1 MTPAMLAIRHQGR
14 TIHAAV
20 SGDPD
25 GLPVVFANSLGTDL
39 RVWDPLLP
47 PGLRLV
53 RYDKRGHGLSG
64 GDGAWAIDDLAADLE
79 ALMDALGVE
88 AAVVCGLSVGGMI
101 AQALAARSPGRVR
114 ALILCDTAARIGP
127 ASIWQD
133 RIAAVEAGGIAPIA
147 DAVLE
152 RWFSPRFRAEDPAL
166 ALWRNM
172 LVRTPTAGYAATC
185 AAIRDAD
192 LTASTRALRLPT
204 LAVAGEI
211 DGATPPDL
219 VRATA
224 ELIPG
229 ARFAV
234 IPGCG
239 HLPPAEAPEAL
250 ARLVADFLKET
261 ADA

>member
-1 MTPAMLAIRHQGR
+1 MLAIRHQGR

-20 SGDPD
+20 SGNAD
-25 GLPVVFANSLGTDL
+25 GMPLVFANSLGTDL
-39 RVWDPLLP
+39 RVWDPLLPLLP

-53 RYDKRGHGLSG
+53 RYDKRGHGLS
-64 GDGAWAIDDLAADLE
+64 DGAGAWTIDDLVADLE
-79 ALMDALGVE
+79 ALMEALGIGS
-88 AAVVCGLSVGGMI
+88 AVVCGLSVGGMI

-152 RWFSPRFRAEDPAL
+152 RWFSPRFRAQDPAI

-172 LVRTPTAGYAATC
+172 LVRTPPAGYAATC

-192 LTASTRALRLPT
+192 LTASTRDLRLPA
-204 LAVAGEI
+204 LAVAGEM

-239 HLPPAEAPEAL
+239 HLPPAEAPAAL
-250 ARLVADFLKET
+250 AGLVADFLKET